1 METIKMSL
9 EITLNFSK
17 SAQTFIKS
25 LITAQNGAPDKP
37 EKAAPDKPEKV
48 APDKSEKAAPDKSEK
63 AAPDKPENNVT
74 IEDVRIELAKKVKD
88 HRDEIKQKLNE
99 FGAPSVTKLNPEK
112 YNEMIEFLNTL

>member
-25 LITAQNGAPDKP
+25 LITAQNDAPDKP
-37 EKAAPDKPEKV
+37 
-48 APDKSEKAAPDKSEK
+48 EK

>member
-37 EKAAPDKPEKV
+37 
-48 APDKSEKAAPDKSEK
+48 EK

-112 YNEMIEFLNTL
+112 YNEMLEFLNTL

>member
-37 EKAAPDKPEKV
+37 
-48 APDKSEKAAPDKSEK
+48 EK

>member
-37 EKAAPDKPEKV
+37 EKAAPDKP
-48 APDKSEKAAPDKSEK
+48 EK

>member
-37 EKAAPDKPEKV
+37 EKAAPDKPE
-48 APDKSEKAAPDKSEK
+48 
-63 AAPDKPENNVT
+63 NNVT
-74 IEDVRIELAKKVKD
+74 IEDVRIEIGRAHV
-88 HRDEIKQKLNE
+88 
-99 FGAPSVTKLNPEK
+99 
-112 YNEMIEFLNTL
+112 

>member
-1 METIKMSL
+1 METIKVSL

-17 SAQTFIKS
+17 SAQAFIKS

-37 EKAAPDKPEKV
+37 EKAAPDKP
-48 APDKSEKAAPDKSEK
+48 EK

>member
-17 SAQTFIKS
+17 SAQAFIKS

-37 EKAAPDKPEKV
+37 EKAAPDKPEK
-48 APDKSEKAAPDKSEK
+48 AAPY
-63 AAPDKPENNVT
+63 KPENNVT

>member
-17 SAQTFIKS
+17 SAQAFIKS

-37 EKAAPDKPEKV
+37 EKATPDKPEKAAPDKPEK
-48 APDKSEKAAPDKSEK
+48 AT
-63 AAPDKPENNVT
+63 PDKPENNVT